1 VTDNQSQAFF
11 RFELSS
17 RSDIV
22 RLDRLRMAGNLY
34 IVATPIGNLQ
44 DISQRALDVLR
55 SADTIACED
64 TRHTRKLLEHYRI
77 SSHLVSYHEH
87 NERERA
93 EELLDELKAGRSVA
107 VVSDAGTPGICDPG
121 FRIVDL
127 AAESGITVIPIPG
140 SNAAIAALSASAL
153 PTDAFFFGGFL
164 PSKKGERKRRLT
176 ELRGIPATLVFYE
189 TPHRL
194 IASLG
199 DCLEVLGDRRAVV
212 AREVTKL
219 HEEFIRGHLSTII
232 SSISDA
238 RIRGEVVLMLER
250 ETLERAETPTDQ
262 LVIRFAAMIGE
273 GIERKIALKRVAKE
287 FGVPRAEAYRLVESS
302 KS

>member
-1 VTDNQSQAFF
+1 
-11 RFELSS
+11 
-17 RSDIV
+17 
-22 RLDRLRMAGNLY
+22 MAGNLY

-77 SSHLVSYHEH
+77 ASHLVSYHEH

-194 IASLG
+194 IASLE